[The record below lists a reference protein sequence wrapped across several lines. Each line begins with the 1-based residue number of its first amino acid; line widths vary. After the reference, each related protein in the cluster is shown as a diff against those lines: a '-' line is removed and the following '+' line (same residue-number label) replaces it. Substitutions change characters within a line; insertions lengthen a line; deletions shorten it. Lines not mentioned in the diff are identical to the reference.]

1 MVGDKGVDAVALPAA
16 SAAARALRDDDVLRA
31 FVNSGSKLEVSA
43 CDESFGLKGGTRFY
57 GRVSLGVS
65 LCGLGVDYLL
75 RESNPINIMEEWVL
89 NQLLRIVS
97 RS

>member
-16 SAAARALRDDDVLRA
+16 NAAARALRDDDVLRA

-57 GRVSLGVS
+57 A
-65 LCGLGVDYLL
+65 
-75 RESNPINIMEEWVL
+75 
-89 NQLLRIVS
+89 
-97 RS
+97 